1 MHFKEKSA
9 RIGRILNLKAGCC
22 KTTDINIEG
31 SSVKHYQLF
40 SILAISISTVGC
52 AVTPGL
58 QTYDIPTQGNYT
70 TDLGTN
76 VNVVKITQENLP
88 AIQPAQIDYRNNY
101 STLFK
106 QQQPAYRLSSGD
118 VLSIQLWAYPEIT
131 PPVNNAS
138 NDQSVQANGYPID
151 SNGYVQIPL
160 VGRYKASGK
169 TLAQLNTDLRSQFA
183 HYLKNP
189 DVIVRVLSYQGQR
202 YSVQGSVT
210 KGGQF
215 FLNDQPIS
223 IYTALGMAGGVSAQ
237 GDNTYIQLIRNG
249 RTYDL
254 NTIELEK
261 AGYSLHKLLVQP
273 NDTIYV
279 STKENQK
286 IYVMGESGKN
296 QALPMR
302 DQGMTL
308 SDALGESL
316 GINPLSGSAS
326 RIYVLRTNPNDRSTA
341 LYHMNLMSLG
351 DFGLANQFKLR
362 SNDIVYVDATG
373 LTRWQRVINQVIPFS
388 SALYNIDRLGQ

>member
-1 MHFKEKSA
+1 M
-9 RIGRILNLKAGCC
+9 
-22 KTTDINIEG
+22 
-31 SSVKHYQLF
+31 KHYQLF
-40 SILAISISTVGC
+40 SIIAISISATSC
-52 AVTPGL
+52 AVTSGL
-58 QTYDIPTQGNYT
+58 QTYDIPNEGVYT
-70 TDLGTN
+70 TNLGTN
-76 VNVVKITQENLP
+76 VNVIKITQDNLP
-88 AIQPAQIDYRNNY
+88 AIQPAQINIQR
-101 STLFK
+101 SFSALFNAQK
-106 QQQPAYRLSSGD
+106 NSYRLSAGD

-131 PPVNNAS
+131 PPVNNLT
-138 NDQSVQANGYPID
+138 NDQSIKANGYPID
-151 SNGYVQIPL
+151 YQGFIQLPL
-160 VGRYKASGK
+160 VGKYKAAGK
-169 TLAQLNTDLRSQFA
+169 SLSQLNHELRNQFA
-183 HYLKNP
+183 RYLKNP
-189 DVIVRVLSYQGQR
+189 DVIVRVLDYQGQR
-202 YSVQGSVT
+202 YSVQGSVLR
-210 KGGQF
+210 GGQF
-215 FLNDQPIS
+215 YLNDQPTS
-223 IYTALGMAGGVSAQ
+223 IYTALGMAGGVNDKGA
-237 GDNTYIQLIRNG
+237 NTYIQLIRNG
-249 RTYDL
+249 QTYDL

-261 AGYSLHKLLVQP
+261 SGYSLHKLLVQP

-279 STKENQK
+279 STRENQK

>member
-1 MHFKEKSA
+1 M
-9 RIGRILNLKAGCC
+9 
-22 KTTDINIEG
+22 
-31 SSVKHYQLF
+31 KHYQLF
-40 SILAISISTVGC
+40 SILAISISATSC
-52 AVTPGL
+52 AVTSGL
-58 QTYDIPTQGNYT
+58 QTYDIPNEGVYT
-70 TDLGTN
+70 TDLGSN
-76 VNVVKITQENLP
+76 VNVIKITQESLP
-88 AIQPAQIDYRNNY
+88 AFQPAQINYQNNY
-101 STLFK
+101 VSLFKK
-106 QQQPAYRLSSGD
+106 QQQSYRLSAGD

-131 PPVNNAS
+131 PPVNNLT
-138 NDQSVQANGYPID
+138 NDQSIQANGYPID
-151 SNGYVQIPL
+151 YNGFVQIPL

-169 TLAQLNTDLRSQFA
+169 TLAELNTDLRRQFSQ
-183 HYLKNP
+183 YLKNP

-202 YSVQGSVT
+202 YSVQGSVL

-215 FLNDQPIS
+215 FLSDQPIS
-223 IYTALGMAGGVSAQ
+223 IYTALGMAGGVTEK
-237 GDNTYIQLIRNG
+237 GDSTYIQLIRNG
-249 RTYDL
+249 ITYDL

-286 IYVMGESGKN
+286 IYIMGESGKN

-316 GINPLSGSAS
+316 GLNPLSASAS

-373 LTRWQRVINQVIPFS
+373 LTRWQRVVNQIIPFS

>member
-1 MHFKEKSA
+1 MKY
-9 RIGRILNLKAGCC
+9 
-22 KTTDINIEG
+22 
-31 SSVKHYQLF
+31 YQLF
-40 SILAISISTVGC
+40 SILAVSIAATSC
-52 AVTPGL
+52 AVTSGL
-58 QTYDIPTQGNYT
+58 QTYDIPAEGVYT
-70 TDLGTN
+70 TDLGTT
-76 VNVVKITQENLP
+76 VNVIKIDQENLV
-88 AIQPAQIDYRNNY
+88 AIQPAQVNY
-101 STLFK
+101 QRQYNALFQK
-106 QQQPAYRLSSGD
+106 QQVSYRLSAGD

-131 PPVNNAS
+131 PPVNAVNNEQA
-138 NDQSVQANGYPID
+138 VQALGYPID
-151 SNGYVQIPL
+151 ASGYIQLPL

-169 TLAQLNTDLRSQFA
+169 SLAQLNTELRNQFA
-183 HYLKNP
+183 RYLKNP

-202 YSVQGSVT
+202 YSVQGSVLR
-210 KGGQF
+210 GGQF
-215 FLNDQPIS
+215 YLNDQPTS
-223 IYTALGMAGGVSAQ
+223 IYTALGMAGGINDKGA
-237 GDNTYIQLIRNG
+237 NTYIQLIRNG
-249 RTYDL
+249 QTYDL

-261 AGYSLHKLLVQP
+261 SGYSLHKLLVQP

-279 STKENQK
+279 STRENQK

-373 LTRWQRVINQVIPFS
+373 LTRWQRVVNQIIPFS
-388 SALYNIDRLGQ
+388 SALYNIDRLGN

>member
-1 MHFKEKSA
+1 MKY
-9 RIGRILNLKAGCC
+9 
-22 KTTDINIEG
+22 
-31 SSVKHYQLF
+31 YQLF
-40 SILAISISTVGC
+40 SILAVSIAATSC

-58 QTYDIPTQGNYT
+58 QTYDIPAEGVYT
-70 TDLGTN
+70 TDLGTT
-76 VNVVKITQENLP
+76 VNVIKIDQENLT
-88 AIQPAQIDYRNNY
+88 AVQPAQVNY
-101 STLFK
+101 QYQYNALFQK
-106 QQQPAYRLSSGD
+106 QQVGYRLSAGD

-131 PPVNNAS
+131 PPITTVNNEQA
-138 NDQSVQANGYPID
+138 VQAFGYPID
-151 SNGYVQIPL
+151 ASGYIQLPL
-160 VGRYKASGK
+160 VGRYKATGK
-169 TLAQLNTDLRSQFA
+169 SLAQLNAELRGQFA
-183 HYLKNP
+183 RYLKNP

-202 YSVQGSVT
+202 YSVQGSVLR
-210 KGGQF
+210 GGQF
-215 FLNDQPIS
+215 YLNDQPTS
-223 IYTALGMAGGVSAQ
+223 IYTALGMAGGINDKGA
-237 GDNTYIQLIRNG
+237 NTYIQLIRNG
-249 RTYDL
+249 QTYDL
-254 NTIELEK
+254 NTVELEK
-261 AGYSLHKLLVQP
+261 SGYSLHKLLVQP

-279 STKENQK
+279 STRENQK

-373 LTRWQRVINQVIPFS
+373 LTRWQRVVNQIIPFS
-388 SALYNIDRLGQ
+388 SALYNIDRLGN